1 MTFRAWLDHPE
12 HVWVRHFMFQLHF
25 WIGAAATLWV
35 VLISMTGAV
44 LVFRD
49 EISRVASIDW
59 VLRLHTT
66 LLAGRAGAAINTAGA
81 FALLVLCV
89 TGAVIWWPGVA
100 HWRRSLT
107 VDWAARL
114 PRISWDAHSALGVWF
129 FVFVLVWGLSGLYL
143 VQPHLFDF
151 MYRLDPRDRVADQ
164 ILFSLSTLHFG
175 RFTLTTQI
183 IWGLT
188 ALVPAALAVTGAFV
202 CCRRVVFK
210 SPANPKHS
218 VRTAGNHLSSTPG
231 KAS

>member
-1 MTFRAWLDHPE
+1 MTLKAWLDHPE
-12 HVWVRHFMFQLHF
+12 HVWVRQFMFQLHF

-49 EISRVASIDW
+49 EISRAASIDW
-59 VLRLHTT
+59 ALRLHVS
-66 LLAGRAGAAINTAGA
+66 LLVGPAGAVINTAGA
-81 FALLVLCV
+81 LALIVLCV

-107 VDWAARL
+107 VDWAAHL
-114 PRISWDAHSALGVWF
+114 PRISWDAHSALGLWF
-129 FVFVLVWGLSGLYL
+129 FLFVLVWGVSGLYL

-151 MYRLDPRDRVADQ
+151 MYRLDPGDRIADQ
-164 ILFSLSTLHFG
+164 ILFGLSMLHFG

-183 IWGLT
+183 IWGVT

-210 SPANPKHS
+210 SPSNPKVR
-218 VRTAGNHLSSTPG
+218 VRTENDPIKSAA
-231 KAS
+231 KVQ